1 MPGNFK
7 MLENISVYLLSYV
20 LHNKTKN
27 YIIAQ
32 IIIFKI
38 SIGFEVSSNV
48 PQEISMK
55 EKRHPFICDNQHFT
69 LKKGLPYLI
78 VDFV

>member
-1 MPGNFK
+1 MSVSPWNENSDGTPFQNWMPGNFK
-7 MLENISVYLLSYV
+7 MLENISAYLLSYV

-38 SIGFEVSSNV
+38 SIGFEVSGNV
-48 PQEISMK
+48 LQ
-55 EKRHPFICDNQHFT
+55 
-69 LKKGLPYLI
+69 
-78 VDFV
+78 